1 MMRKTILIYCWLLT
15 PIALL
20 AYHYGPGQSGLARDA
35 GAEKTALA
43 AQLEQSVDWAG
54 AVAAYTEA
62 LAKIPATD
70 EAARWQVRLAH
81 GKARMHVG
89 ELPEAI
95 ADMDGLLAEMEK
107 GNAAAAQLND
117 VRTNLATAEYYAAW
131 LMRLEG
137 ASADEWT
144 VQAESARQH
153 FRLLAEDA
161 LKADPASARDP
172 QENLE
177 ATVRLERMDLTELQ
191 GLPLPKMCQGCKNVS
206 QKCRSQCNGKC
217 KKPGEKKPKDGR
229 GAGAGEPPRGGS

>member
-1 MMRKTILIYCWLLT
+1 MHKTILIYCWLLT

-35 GAEKTALA
+35 AAEKIALA
-43 AQLEQSVDWAG
+43 SQLEQSEDWPG
-54 AVAAYTEA
+54 AVAAYTDA

-81 GKARMHVG
+81 SKARMHAS

-107 GNAAAAQLND
+107 GSAAEAQLKD
-117 VRTNLATAEYYAAW
+117 VRSNLATAEYYAAW

-137 ASADEWT
+137 ASTDEWT

-153 FRLLAEDA
+153 FRLLAEEG
-161 LKADPASARDP
+161 LQADPSAASGP

-177 ATVRLERMDLTELQ
+177 ATIRLERMDLTELQ

-206 QKCRSQCNGKC
+206 QKCRSQCNSKC
-217 KKPGEKKPKDGR
+217 KKPGEKKPKDAR
-229 GAGAGEPPRGGS
+229 GAGTGEPPRGGS